1 MALGSIMFGIGI
13 FSQALGTMASINN
26 AKAQANA
33 QASAYEA
40 QAQMAEYNAKVAEQN
55 SKLAESQA
63 SAEAR
68 QGYEN
73 MQSMRLKGAKAIG
86 AQRAAAGGSGAVVD
100 IGSNLDLTIDTAQ
113 LSEIDAINEYNKG
126 IDQAYNYQIQGWQYR
141 NQANSFRAESQSYMN
156 AASSTRSSASGSAWS
171 AALGGIASIGNAFG
185 QTTTWW
191 NY

>member
-86 AQRAAAGGSGAVVD
+86 AQRAAAGASGAVVD

-126 IDQAYNYQIQGWQYR
+126 IDQAYNYQIQAVNFR
-141 NQANSFRAESQSYMN
+141 NQRNSYLAESQSYYN

-171 AALGGIASIGNAFG
+171 AALGGIASIGSTWGSATN
-185 QTTTWW
+185 WW

>member
-126 IDQAYNYQIQGWQYR
+126 IDQAYNYQIQAVNFR
-141 NQANSFRAESQSYMN
+141 NQRNSYLAESQSYYN

>member
-126 IDQAYNYQIQGWQYR
+126 IDQAYNYQIQAVNFR
-141 NQANSFRAESQSYMN
+141 NQRNSYLAESQSYYN

-171 AALGGIASIGNAFG
+171 AALGGIASIGSTWGSATN
-185 QTTTWW
+185 WW

>member
-126 IDQAYNYQIQGWQYR
+126 IDQAYNSQIQAVNFR
-141 NQANSFRAESQSYMN
+141 NQRNSYLAESQSYYN

>member
-126 IDQAYNYQIQGWQYR
+126 IDQAYNYQIQSVNFR
-141 NQANSFRAESQSYMN
+141 NQRNSYLAESQSYYN

>member
-26 AKAQANA
+26 ARAQANA

-126 IDQAYNYQIQGWQYR
+126 IDQAYNYQIQSVNFR
-141 NQANSFRAESQSYMN
+141 NQRNSYLAESQSYYN
-156 AASSTRSSASGSAWS
+156 AASATRSSASGSAWS

>member
-26 AKAQANA
+26 ARAQANA

-126 IDQAYNYQIQGWQYR
+126 IDQAYGYQIQAVNFR
-141 NQANSFRAESQSYMN
+141 NQRNSYLAESQSYYN

>member
-126 IDQAYNYQIQGWQYR
+126 IDQAYNYQIQSVNFR
-141 NQANSFRAESQSYMN
+141 NQRNSYLAESQSYYN

-171 AALGGIASIGNAFG
+171 AALGGIASIGSTWGSATN
-185 QTTTWW
+185 WW

>member
-126 IDQAYNYQIQGWQYR
+126 IDQAYNYQIQSVNFR
-141 NQANSFRAESQSYMN
+141 NQRNSYLAESQSYMN

>member
-40 QAQMAEYNAKVAEQN
+40 QAQMAEYNAKIAEEN

-126 IDQAYNYQIQGWQYR
+126 IDQAYNYQIQSVNFR
-141 NQANSFRAESQSYMN
+141 NQRNSYLAESQSYYN

-171 AALGGIASIGNAFG
+171 AALGGIASIGSTWGSATN
-185 QTTTWW
+185 WW